1 MGKYEDFYD
10 RLARLSADQEKDLK
24 RCFLTKLSPA
34 FFWIL
39 LCLPQTALF
48 TLSLILKVGFLLQFF
63 LLSNCLLRLHKL
75 THGTGSGVCSIL
87 GHTSLKL
94 PVLCC
99 SYVPPPQLPSY
110 ISQCLLTF
118 LLYST
123 DGVELCISRL

>member
-99 SYVPPPQLPSY
+99 SYVPPPPSCPH
-110 ISQCLLTF
+110 ILANAS
-118 LLYST
+118 
-123 DGVELCISRL
+123 